1 MFQVDKT
8 FQVQLIPPIK
18 TAVHQRTKQQFMYF
32 PVEKARI
39 ARGFNKFLVWLKI
52 SILAV

>member
-1 MFQVDKT
+1 MQLVT
-8 FQVQLIPPIK
+8 FGPREISSASASGNIKLIIRLW
-18 TAVHQRTKQQFMYF
+18 VF

-39 ARGFNKFLVWLKI
+39 AQGFNKFLVWLKI

>member
-18 TAVHQRTKQQFMYF
+18 TAVHQRTKQLFMYF
-32 PVEKARI
+32 PVEKVRI
-39 ARGFNKFLVWLKI
+39 AQGFNKFLVWLKI